1 MSASL
6 TQPVGQKRLTNVSV
20 VSLKKGGQKFEIAC
34 YRNKVISWRQRVEK
48 DIDEVLQAPTVFM
61 NVSKGLLA
69 NSDDLLRVFQTSD
82 HMEVCKIILEK
93 GAYNMSDKERES
105 QQSSAILGIATIIC
119 EKTVNP
125 NSNRP
130 YPLSTIMSTLKDIS
144 FNPNPTKSAKQQA
157 LTAISQFKEII
168 PIERAKMKLSL
179 SCIEEEI
186 IK

>member
-48 DIDEVLQAPTVFM
+48 DIDEVLQAPTVFT

-69 NSDDLLRVFQTSD
+69 NSDDLLRVFQTTD

-93 GAYNMSDKERES
+93 GAYAMSDKERDSRDASGDVREWE
-105 QQSSAILGIATIIC
+105 G
-119 EKTVNP
+119 
-125 NSNRP
+125 
-130 YPLSTIMSTLKDIS
+130 
-144 FNPNPTKSAKQQA
+144 
-157 LTAISQFKEII
+157 
-168 PIERAKMKLSL
+168 
-179 SCIEEEI
+179 
-186 IK
+186 